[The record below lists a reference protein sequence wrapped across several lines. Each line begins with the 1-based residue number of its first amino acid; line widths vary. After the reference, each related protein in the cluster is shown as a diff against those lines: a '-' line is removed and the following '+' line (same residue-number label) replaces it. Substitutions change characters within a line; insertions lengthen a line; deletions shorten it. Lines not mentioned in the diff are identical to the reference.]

1 MRRGM
6 GRGWRII
13 QWLMAESWEKEKR
26 RKAMKLKNVKNLIAQ
41 VEFGHNLKVGSCLSC
56 YMTNE
61 AQSKSIREASEV
73 EKLSEKLEKILN
85 EIGIY
90 NIGNRIEFKWVK
102 VNPRGDPKL
111 LGKAEK
117 EVQQQYET

>member
-1 MRRGM
+1 
-6 GRGWRII
+6 
-13 QWLMAESWEKEKR
+13 
-26 RKAMKLKNVKNLIAQ
+26 MKLKNVKNLIAQ

-56 YMTNE
+56 YTTNE

-85 EIGIY
+85 EIGIC

-117 EVQQQYET
+117 EVKQQYET